1 METKLKYKFPVKE
14 ILLNPNI
21 KLPDLEKTYII
32 GSDNRAISEYGEID
46 LSEKEKYYEFVY
58 DDGTS
63 WHSDTETITE
73 LFPAMENRNRDGNDN
88 EILYLP
94 LSLNGNNQNRNFVTK
109 IVLKIIHVFT
119 KPAEDRL
126 VKEVAEKLENGH
138 LNGHEGLN
146 TLNEN
151 FELSTFNEVQ
161 KISDKAYLLFIHG
174 TNSDTL
180 GAFSA
185 LKRMIRTQKFGIVTK
200 TMF

>member
-1 METKLKYKFPVKE
+1 MVPT
-14 ILLNPNI
+14 
-21 KLPDLEKTYII
+21 T
-32 GSDNRAISEYGEID
+32 RAISEYGEID
-46 LSEKEKYYEFVY
+46 LSEKEKYYEFIY

-73 LFPAMENRNRDGNDN
+73 LFPTIENKNRDGSDN
-88 EILYLP
+88 EIVYLP

-138 LNGHEGLN
+138 LNGREGLN

-151 FELSTFNEVQ
+151 FELSAFNETQ

-185 LKRMIRTQKFGIVTK
+185 LKKMIHSQKFGIVTK
-200 TMF
+200 TMFWLFNIEHLHKVH